1 MTDYRDFKAVDKFD
15 PNDKN
20 ANRRNDVLSAFWWN
34 AKDDAAMAK
43 GVLDTGNALV
53 MSGNARHLQNLI
65 NARLYGNYDILSFG
79 ARDYNQTAAYG
90 NSSAIGNKLSLNVV
104 ASCID
109 TLGAKICKN
118 KPRPMF
124 VTSGA
129 SWPMQQKAKQLNQ
142 FGNALFHE
150 TKIHEVGTQ
159 VAFDSYIFG
168 TGAMHAYL
176 DDSGKLCF
184 ERAFIEDIF
193 VDDADG
199 IYGNPRQLLRRKVVA
214 RAQLLHMFPDKQ
226 DEVLSA
232 VLTEE
237 NRPLYG
243 SADVVEVWE
252 GWHLPTSKKAKDGKH
267 IIAVSSGLLLQEAWK
282 IDCFPFIFK
291 RYRKRVLGFWGQG
304 VAEILTGIQVAL
316 NRTFRSIDEQI
327 RRKGKGRIFYPINS
341 VDPALLD
348 NSIQAHIPYKGGV
361 PPTQDNS
368 AAVSQDELAHR
379 EALYRLAYQE
389 VGISELSA
397 AAKKPSGLDAAVALR
412 EFNDIETER
421 FILEGKSYEQMYMD
435 AMELGLE
442 LIRASG
448 GKGYKVRLP
457 NKRYLVEI
465 DWKDIDL
472 ERDQYVLQM
481 FPVSSLPSTPAAR
494 LQKVEELRAG
504 GYIDMPTAKRLLD
517 FPDIDAEM
525 NLANSAA
532 DDVDACISM
541 ILDNATPE
549 MPEIEVYQSLDL
561 IIERATTSYL
571 FAKHHDCDEPRLD
584 MLRQYIDKA
593 TQMKVAMTMP
603 PPDPAAAAGVAPMVS
618 APPPG
623 PGGGSNSLNNTTN
636 VNVPLQPT
644 VAPLVAR

>member
-1 MTDYRDFKAVDKFD
+1 MTDYRDFQTKDKFD
-15 PNDKN
+15 PSDKN

-34 AKDDAAMAK
+34 AKDEKAMAK

-79 ARDYNQTAAYG
+79 ARDYNQMSSQG

-150 TKIHEVGTQ
+150 TKIHAVGTQ

-176 DDSGKLCF
+176 GEDGKLCF

-214 RAQLLHMFPDKQ
+214 RASLLHMFTDKQ

-232 VLTEE
+232 TLQEE

-267 IIAVSSGLLLQEAWK
+267 VIAVSSGLLLQEDWK
-282 IDCFPFIFK
+282 LDCFPFIFK
-291 RYRKRVLGFWGQG
+291 QYRKRVLGFWGQG
-304 VAEILTGIQVAL
+304 IAEILTGIQVAL

-327 RRKGKGRIFYPINS
+327 RRKGKGRVFYPINT

-348 NSIQAHIPYKGGV
+348 NSVQAHIPYRGGV

-368 AAVSQDELAHR
+368 SAVSQDELAHVQS
-379 EALYRLAYQE
+379 LYQKAYQE

-412 EFNDIETER
+412 EFNDIETGR
-421 FILEGKSYEQMYMD
+421 FILEGKNYEQMYMD

-442 LIRASG
+442 LIRSSG

-465 DWKDIDL
+465 DWKDINL

-549 MPEIEVYQSLDL
+549 MPEIEVYQSLGL

-571 FAKHHDCDEPRLD
+571 FAKHHHCEENRLD

-593 TQMKVAMTMP
+593 TQQKVAMTMP
-603 PPDPAAAAGVAPMVS
+603 PPAPVGPSMAPA